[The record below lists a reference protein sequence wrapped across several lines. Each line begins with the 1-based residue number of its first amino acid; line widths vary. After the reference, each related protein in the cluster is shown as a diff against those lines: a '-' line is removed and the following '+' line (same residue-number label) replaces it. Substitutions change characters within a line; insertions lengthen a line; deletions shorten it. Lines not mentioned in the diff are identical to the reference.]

1 MSLHHSSYLT
11 PEETG
16 RYAYLA
22 GDPLADRLEEAAE
35 LFDLAETEE
44 DRLEQRYAQGF
55 SEGRLEGLGPQAAE
69 QIRSLEEA
77 LQAMTLR
84 HKAMAEEM
92 RHLLSWLNGEPCK
105 TVKGRREVVKYLQR
119 KLINLW

>member
-1 MSLHHSSYLT
+1 MNLQHLSYLT
-11 PEETG
+11 PEESG

-44 DRLEQRYAQGF
+44 DRLDQRYAQGF
-55 SEGRLEGLGPQAAE
+55 SDGKLEGLGPQAAGRIRELE
-69 QIRSLEEA
+69 QELSDKTRRH
-77 LQAMTLR
+77 QAMT
-84 HKAMAEEM
+84 EEIRNVM
-92 RHLLSWLNGEPCK
+92 NWLNGDPCK
-105 TVKGRREVVKYLQR
+105 TVKGRREVAYYLQR